1 MKGLICPALKVMEG
15 LNGPELGRVREFMCF
30 ASGGRVEG
38 LNFPAS
44 GGEELNC
51 PASGEVEGLKFSA
64 SSEVEGLNRLAGVEG
79 LNCPGLGGVESNC
92 LRSEV
97 VGSSCLVP

>member
-15 LNGPELGRVREFMCF
+15 LNGPELGRVREFMCS

-51 PASGEVEGLKFSA
+51 PASGGVEGLKFSA

-79 LNCPGLGGVESNC
+79 LNCPELGGVESNC
-92 LRSEV
+92 LGSEV
-97 VGSSCLVP
+97 VGLNCLVP